1 MTSTTGTC
9 LIYDVINVGEEKG
22 QYREFRVK
30 RGLSF
35 SQIFF
40 FKNLRVLL
48 KGRVNE
54 VQKAKDTRKDKYFKQ
69 HGSKEAVKSLGDQ
82 FTPVGEHS
90 VDSI

>member
-1 MTSTTGTC
+1 MRR
-9 LIYDVINVGEEKG
+9 KG
-22 QYREFRVK
+22 NIENLGSREGSHFLR
-30 RGLSF
+30 F
-35 SQIFF
+35 FF

-69 HGSKEAVKSLGDQ
+69 HGSKEAVKSLGDK